1 MGLIKAVDLFD
12 RLATPKRKRPFTEPI
27 GLDIGLRF
35 PKLGT
40 NGK

>member
-1 MGLIKAVDLFD
+1 MGLLKAVELFE
-12 RLATPKRKRPFTEPI
+12 RLAEPKRKRPFTEPI